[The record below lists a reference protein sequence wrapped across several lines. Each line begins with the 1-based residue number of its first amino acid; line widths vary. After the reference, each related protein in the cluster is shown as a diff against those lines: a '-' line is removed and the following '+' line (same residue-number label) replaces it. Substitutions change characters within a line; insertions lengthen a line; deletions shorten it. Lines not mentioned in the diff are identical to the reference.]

1 MTRSKRQYGSG
12 CLLKRRK
19 GWAIRWREMEIAPD
33 GWARSLLRPPGCSW
47 FPTQA
52 AFEQSRIIRRP
63 RFGVGHYGHE
73 EEMEWEQRVR
83 IYLNLRRRSFRTL
96 RASFQPVS
104 RGMMVRSSAVVRI
117 LGLSIVARPDVRVA
131 CSPAWYPTIAA
142 LLTRRYE
149 RLGSSAR
156 RQQGHETKS
165 QRQVAMRTRHRQTRM
180 RNTRTSSTRS
190 SNWLACCKRQ
200 I

>member
-1 MTRSKRQYGSG
+1 
-12 CLLKRRK
+12 
-19 GWAIRWREMEIAPD
+19 
-33 GWARSLLRPPGCSW
+33 
-47 FPTQA
+47 
-52 AFEQSRIIRRP
+52 
-63 RFGVGHYGHE
+63 
-73 EEMEWEQRVR
+73 MEWEQRVR

-131 CSPAWYPTIAA
+131 CGPAWYPTIAA

-165 QRQVAMRTRHRQTRM
+165 NGKLRCARGIAKHGM